1 MTKGLWVSLVA
12 WMIVLATAQSPAQG
26 SAQGLAQGSAQG
38 SAQST
43 AQGSAQSTAQG
54 TAQGKAQSTAQG
66 TAQGAA
72 QGALLNQYCVTCHN
86 QRAKTGGLA
95 LDTMSLSDIPAG
107 AETWEKVIRKVRGG
121 QMPPAGMPRP
131 AQASL
136 DALVAHLETS
146 IDRAAFAS
154 PRLRHASIHRL
165 NRSEYA
171 NAIRDLF
178 ALNVDISALLPP
190 DEEAYGFDNNA
201 TVLNISTS
209 LMERYLSAAWKIASL
224 AVASPKI
231 TPSLETFRV
240 RGDLSQHDHV
250 PGLPMGTRGG
260 IAIDHY
266 FPVDGEYV
274 ISPRLYRET
283 VNIVRGLEL
292 EHDLEVTLDGQRI
305 VLARFG
311 GPKDE
316 QANYLQPS
324 LAGDEMEKRFQKRL
338 KVTAGPHTVGV
349 AFLKKSS
356 APTVELL
363 QPFERERLDPITPV
377 GIPELDK
384 VTIEGPFNATRSENA
399 PSRAKVFTCN
409 PPSRSALRRDDPP
422 ADSAGA
428 TLADDEKCART
439 ILSSLARRAYRGPV
453 SDADMTR
460 LLDFYAK
467 ERSSGGDFDAGIEG
481 ALRFLLVH
489 PRFLYRVEQDPA
501 SIARGATYR
510 VSDLELASRL
520 SFFIWS
526 SIPDDELLTVATAGR
541 LKNPVVLEQ
550 QVRRMLKD
558 ERARAL
564 GSNFAGQWLYLRNL
578 RGLQPD
584 ADVFP
589 DFDHNLREAV
599 QRETEL
605 LFESIVLEDKPV
617 TTLLNADYT
626 YLNERLARHYGVP
639 NVYGTQFR
647 RVAVTDDARKGL
659 LGHASVLALTSQNN
673 RTSPVLRG
681 KYVLSNILGTPP
693 PSPPAVVPP
702 LDENPGK
709 AKSMRDRMEEHRKS
723 PACSGCHKLMDPIG
737 LALENFDGIGRW
749 RTTDNGAIIDAASQL
764 ADGTAI
770 DGPAALRRAIL
781 RNPDMFVR
789 NTTEMLLSYGIG
801 HGIEYYDMPFVR
813 AIVKDA
819 QRSGYT
825 FSSLVLG
832 IVKSAPFQS
841 RSSWSE

>member
-1 MTKGLWVSLVA
+1 MTKGVWVFLVA
-12 WMIVLATAQSPAQG
+12 WIVVLATAAGQG
-26 SAQGLAQGSAQG
+26 QGSAQG
-38 SAQST
+38 SAQGST
-43 AQGSAQSTAQG
+43 QVRSDGSP
-54 TAQGKAQSTAQG
+54 
-66 TAQGAA
+66 
-72 QGALLNQYCVTCHN
+72 QGALINQYCVTCHN

-95 LDTMSLSDIPAG
+95 LDTISLSNIPAG
-107 AETWEKVIRKVRGG
+107 AETWEKVVRKIRGG

-131 AQASL
+131 PQAAL
-136 DALVAHLETS
+136 DGLVAHLETS
-146 IDRAAFAS
+146 IDKAALAS
-154 PRLRHASIHRL
+154 PVLRHSAIHRL
-165 NRSEYA
+165 NRTEYG
-171 NAIRDLF
+171 NAMRDLF
-178 ALNVDISALLPP
+178 ALDVDVSALLPP

-209 LMERYLSAAWKIASL
+209 LMERYLSAAWKISSL
-224 AVASPKI
+224 AVASPRI

-250 PGLPMGTRGG
+250 PGLPVGTRGG
-260 IAIDHY
+260 IQIRHY

-356 APTVELL
+356 ATTVELL

-384 VTIEGPFNATRSENA
+384 VTVEGPFNATRSEKA
-399 PSRAKVFTCN
+399 PSRLKVFTCS
-409 PPSRSALRRDDPP
+409 PASERDEP
-422 ADSAGA
+422 A
-428 TLADDEKCART
+428 CART

-453 SDADMTR
+453 SDTDLTR

-467 ERSSGGDFDAGIEG
+467 ERASGGDFDAGIEG
-481 ALRFLLVH
+481 GLRFLLVH

-501 SIARGATYR
+501 NAAAGATYR
-510 VSDLELASRL
+510 IRDIELASRL

-526 SIPDDELLTVATAGR
+526 SIPDEELLAAATAGR
-541 LKNPVVLEQ
+541 LKNPAVLEQ

-564 GSNFAGQWLYLRNL
+564 GSSFAGQWLYLRNL

-589 DFDHNLREAV
+589 DFDHNLRDAL

-617 TTLLNADYT
+617 TTLIDADYT
-626 YLNERLARHYGVP
+626 FLNERLARHYGVP
-639 NVYGTQFR
+639 NLYGTQFR
-647 RVAVTDDARKGL
+647 RVSVTNEARKGL
-659 LGHASVLALTSQNN
+659 LGHGSILALTSQNN

-681 KYVLSNILGTPP
+681 KYVLTNILGTPP

-749 RTTDNGAIIDAASQL
+749 RTTDNGAIIDPASQL
-764 ADGTAI
+764 ADGTKI
-770 DGPAALRRAIL
+770 DGPVTLRQAIL
-781 RNPDMFVR
+781 RNPDMFAR
-789 NTTEMLLSYGIG
+789 NVTEMLLSYAMG

-825 FSSLVLG
+825 FSSVVLG

-841 RSSWSE
+841 RRSES